1 MKYLKKFKTN
11 ADYIIFKNSDKYI
24 TPNVSLIEGTDEVHY
39 QVNIPPVAVLFEGM
53 ISNRK
58 IKVNERDL
66 ITPGVFSLSDLPDLS
81 DFINVETQSVE
92 PIKVTFKYVTEIG
105 ESVLNS
111 ETGNQLPLILNF
123 GPNVTSIGEYAFA
136 NSGIVTDIVFD
147 KNSNLTTIGE
157 GAFKNCMFNTET
169 ITTTDGHE
177 FLGMA
182 RLLLP
187 DGITTI
193 GDEAFN
199 GVYNS
204 DSTYNNTLEVNLP
217 PTVVSIGD
225 RVFEDSG
232 FSYFNIPN
240 SITTIPNST
249 FSGCM
254 SSEMAIIG
262 FHKVTGAGGLEITI
276 GGQTLIQRDL
286 PPIGILISD
295 EITSIGD
302 FAFASFCS
310 DYYFGYQGGQIEEI
324 GDGILIAMGNGI
336 TSIGEGAFTSVPST
350 QVICFAETP
359 PALAENDDPF
369 PDFSDKGIDR
379 ILAILVPENSVDA
392 YKTAWPHLADY
403 IVANR

>member
-39 QVNIPPVAVLFEGM
+39 QVNIQPVAVLFEGM

-66 ITPGVFSLSDLPDLS
+66 MTPGVFNLSDLPDLS
-81 DFINVETQSVE
+81 VFNTSGTGFE

-111 ETGNQLPLILNF
+111 ETGNLLPLILNF

-136 NSGIVTDIVFD
+136 SSKIVSEIVFD

-177 FLGMA
+177 FLGMD

-199 GVYNS
+199 GVYNL
-204 DSTYNNTLEVNLP
+204 DNTYNNTLEVNLP

-225 RVFEDSG
+225 RVFKDSG
-232 FSYFNIPN
+232 FSYFYIPN
-240 SITTIPNST
+240 SITTIPDST
-249 FSGCM
+249 FSNCEAG
-254 SSEMAIIG
+254 EMAIIG
-262 FHKVTGAGGLEITI
+262 FHEGIDGGLAITI
-276 GGQTLIQRDL
+276 GGHTLIRRDL
-286 PPIGILISD
+286 PPGGILISN

-302 FAFASFCS
+302 FAFTSFCS
-310 DYYFGYQGGQIEEI
+310 DYYFDYLGGQIEQI

-350 QVICFAETP
+350 QVVCFAETP

-379 ILAILVPENSVDA
+379 ILAIGVPENSVDA

-403 IVANR
+403 IVAI